1 MAPGARGCHGRSHLA
16 WLSEHLQGGVGW
28 ATQVMELCCHRGGG
42 LPAVHGE
49 SVGKLEGRGLL
60 TWAPVPSPFLSLLS

>member
-1 MAPGARGCHGRSHLA
+1 
-16 WLSEHLQGGVGW
+16 
-28 ATQVMELCCHRGGG
+28 VMELYCHRGGG

-60 TWAPVPSPFLSLLS
+60 TWAPVPLPFLSSLVLESPVRSGYWALVALTETETG